1 MPTIFTSKTSKIEKT
16 GNMYKLIYENGEN
29 YSNFFEKIKKN
40 LEIKKEEKGNYFTFQ
55 AVKVEPLK
63 TLLKRKEGL
72 SYRHLK
78 ELFTQIGKQFEGLE
92 EDGYCNLFLEIE
104 DIVRVEVDRFTQ
116 HGGSGADIYFL
127 YLNTTEF
134 LPIKDKITKITKP
147 ISKKNL
153 FFSPELKKLKSFPK
167 EIHMNSQLY
176 SLALLVCY
184 CGEWNKNK
192 KVFKNIKHELDTF
205 REYLSNIENTKL
217 YWSLLRCLQYNPRHR
232 IYLYI

>member
-1 MPTIFTSKTSKIEKT
+1 M
-16 GNMYKLIYENGEN
+16 
-29 YSNFFEKIKKN
+29 
-40 LEIKKEEKGNYFTFQ
+40 
-55 AVKVEPLK
+55 
-63 TLLKRKEGL
+63 
-72 SYRHLK
+72 
-78 ELFTQIGKQFEGLE
+78 
-92 EDGYCNLFLEIE
+92 
-104 DIVRVEVDRFTQ
+104 RVEVDSFTQ
-116 HGGSGADIYFL
+116 QGGSGADIYFL
-127 YLNTTEF
+127 YLNTSEF

-192 KVFKNIKHELDTF
+192 KSFKNIKLEIDTF

-217 YWSLLRCLQYNPRHR
+217 YWSLLRCLQYNPSER